1 MPIEFSDDVRKGLRG
16 SIQGYCGAELDLDI
30 GELQSEKMLEF
41 VINLIGATVYNQ
53 AIGDAQA
60 HLQAKLLDM
69 EGDLHE
75 TVEHEAR

>member
-1 MPIEFSDDVRKGLRG
+1 MEWVHADIDPGQLRR
-16 SIQGYCGAELDLDI
+16 SSQRYCGAELELEI

-41 VINLIGATVYNQ
+41 MINLVGATVYNR

-60 HLQAKLLDM
+60 YLQGKLLDL

-75 TVEHEAR
+75 TVEHEPG